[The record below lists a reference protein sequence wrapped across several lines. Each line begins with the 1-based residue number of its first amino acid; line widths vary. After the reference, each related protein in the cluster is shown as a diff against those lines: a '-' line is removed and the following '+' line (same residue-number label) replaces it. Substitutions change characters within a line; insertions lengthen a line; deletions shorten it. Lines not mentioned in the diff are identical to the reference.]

1 MLPVAPVDAEFATVL
16 SGAPAAAAFATG
28 LDSCPPRIAVPATP
42 MIAVVP
48 RKLRLVII
56 LASFD
61 RSLSALS

>member
-1 MLPVAPVDAEFATVL
+1 VPTVLPVAPLGAGL

-28 LDSCPPRIAVPATP
+28 LNSCPPRIVVPAAP

-56 LASFD
+56 LASF
-61 RSLSALS
+61 SLEL